1 MKPES
6 DASKPLILL
15 CIFLLIV
22 QIANGLYVARGIEP
36 SLAFD
41 LMYAIGFFWLIEVI
55 SKLFRYT
62 LSCCLQ
68 ASRIPYIVF
77 SRSFEMTSLDGG

>member
-1 MKPES
+1 VIENKTENMKPES

-41 LMYAIGFFWLIEVI
+41 LMYAIGFFWLIGWWLKED
-55 SKLFRYT
+55 SKRHGVTWVYDMGLFLY
-62 LSCCLQ
+62 L
-68 ASRIPYIVF
+68 V
-77 SRSFEMTSLDGG
+77 